1 MANTRSAAKRSRQTQ
16 RRALRNRSVKAHLR
30 SLQKPI
36 RSAPAPNAERQRQT
50 PMKFARSFQR
60 SIKRLSAG
68 SFIATQ
74 PSVARRG
81 SIGRSARQNN
91 ANRHLG
97 QSCGRIENPGR
108 MLVRLIGL
116 QRDLVFQPSARLVPP
131 RPFGRALA
139 RIGESSR
146 SIVAALMFASF
157 SLSGKASAPYSFS

>member
-1 MANTRSAAKRSRQTQ
+1 MLSAESGSRKSFHRQWLTRDQRPSVPARHKGGRSEIE
-16 RRALRNRSVKAHLR
+16 ALRRTCEVCRS
-30 SLQKPI
+30 
-36 RSAPAPNAERQRQT
+36 RSAPRQRQT

-97 QSCGRIENPGR
+97 QSCGRIEIHGR

-131 RPFGRALA
+131 APLL
-139 RIGESSR
+139 
-146 SIVAALMFASF
+146 AALWLASE
-157 SLSGKASAPYSFS
+157 KAADQSSPH